1 MLNRSFMAHGRRAK
15 TKDLLFSQ
23 KQRLASSAHWHLAL
37 ARPTAAT
44 VLGCLIARFGFGGN
58 GQACCATVQSV
69 SKLIEHP
76 DAVLSSLNN
85 RLLEPKSMANKI
97 DKRMGSCTVY
107 ARVNNEW
114 TVEQWDK
121 QYVNSRNAR
130 PRKPRQARR
139 SLSSSSV
146 RQLTRSAFRRLLD
159 VLLT

>member
-1 MLNRSFMAHGRRAK
+1 MLNRSFMAHGRQAK

-85 RLLEPKSMANKI
+85 RLLEPNRLYSVCLQI
-97 DKRMGSCTVY
+97 DV
-107 ARVNNEW
+107 
-114 TVEQWDK
+114 
-121 QYVNSRNAR
+121 
-130 PRKPRQARR
+130 
-139 SLSSSSV
+139 SSV
-146 RQLTRSAFRRLLD
+146 SMKNFIDIRPPSVF
-159 VLLT
+159 